1 MVTQHG
7 TISLGCSASR
17 LLTRHNQEIAQWSP
31 DPILCEKVGSG
42 HMQNTINKISPRPK
56 EEAKGSDHS
65 EIPPP
70 LHTIG
75 IRL

>member
-1 MVTQHG
+1 MVTQRG

-17 LLTRHNQEIAQWSP
+17 LLTQHNQEIAQWSP
-31 DPILCEKVGSG
+31 DPFLCEKVGSG
-42 HMQNTINKISPRPK
+42 HMQNTINKNSPRP
-56 EEAKGSDHS
+56 EEEDEGSDHS